1 MLKDEKYIYVMGTR
15 RDNNDKSKCKLYLK
29 QFLVKTG
36 KVRFPANSNI
46 QGQDKSVIQKQA
58 MVRAGSKTSTK
69 TQSNSLR
76 SRSIHKNARW
86 QSKVKIQG
94 SSTK

>member
-1 MLKDEKYIYVMGTR
+1 MGTQH
-15 RDNNDKSKCKLYLK
+15 DNNDKSKCKLYLK

-36 KVRFPANSNI
+36 KVQFPENSNI